1 MSRARS
7 YRPPRQARRGAAE
20 PAAGLTRLPSALPG
34 TGISV
39 LASAMI
45 RARIFLA
52 FAFLVAA
59 FIATQAMPVTGAVAP
74 EAGCADF
81 MCTDVS
87 IGGDCPACGGN
98 NDRSGDRGAMA
109 CPVWCAAMTAVLPAA
124 TEIASAAHRAAD
136 GPALLAP
143 NGIAPAPERAPPRTS
158 IPA

>member
-1 MSRARS
+1 
-7 YRPPRQARRGAAE
+7 
-20 PAAGLTRLPSALPG
+20 
-34 TGISV
+34 
-39 LASAMI
+39 MI